1 MTVSCLVELKC
12 ADTEWVSE
20 DIEQQQCITGWDS
33 QYNSV
38 GKSGQMSWN
47 GQTALRE
54 REIWQTQP
62 VHYGRGQ
69 GLNTMGEYRSSV
81 QWASTGVQYS
91 ILELRFLKSSFLIA
105 LAWRSIPR
113 ASFSNWTMSMLSDM
127 TPVLCR
133 KQLTRQSQYWLITSC
148 LCSSG
153 FKEWFMSQVRIKIGI
168 YKYWIFP
175 ANINLKTRT

>member
-1 MTVSCLVELKC
+1 MWSCLRTAPKSLTKEVELAVYVSCCSSSSVFSPVFHIRQNIILLGNQGKC
-12 ADTEWVSE
+12 REMVKRPSGREKYDKHN
-20 DIEQQQCITGWDS
+20 QC
-33 QYNSV
+33 
-38 GKSGQMSWN
+38 
-47 GQTALRE
+47 
-54 REIWQTQP
+54 
-62 VHYGRGQ
+62 
-69 GLNTMGEYRSSV
+69 TMGEDRGS
-81 QWASTGVQYS
+81 G
-91 ILELRFLKSSFLIA
+91 
-105 LAWRSIPR
+105 
-113 ASFSNWTMSMLSDM
+113 